1 MSYDLAPENP
11 ERNFHSILLLK
22 QAQIQ
27 RQGNYTLPL
36 NGRKSEEFPDIFILL
51 YLFLWKRMPLN
62 NNNKQIIIKLV

>member
-11 ERNFHSILLLK
+11 ECNFHSILLLK

-36 NGRKSEEFPDIFILL
+36 NGRKTEEFPDIFILV
-51 YLFLWKRMPLN
+51 YLFL
-62 NNNKQIIIKLV
+62 